1 MSNKEEV
8 KYRVGLSG
16 FKGLGYKRL
25 QLLLKYFKSVKD
37 IWEADRKTWEKLGI
51 NAQMAEDWDRWR
63 KNRNLDQELI
73 RLSRQEVRVLTIEDK
88 NYPKILKEIDSPPF
102 LLFIK
107 GSAECLNQPSLT
119 VVGSRRMT
127 GYGQRAT
134 TKLVGELSKNLVII
148 SGLARGI
155 DGWAHRVCL
164 KACGKTVAVLGHGLD
179 RIYPREHQALADE
192 IVRSNSCLVSEFPFD
207 YPIEKINFPQRD
219 RILAGLSLGT
229 LVIEGG
235 QRSGTKITAGF
246 AADYGREVFCV
257 PGPIDSE
264 VSTGTAELIQQG
276 AKLVTKPED
285 VLDEL
290 KLPES

>member
-1 MSNKEEV
+1 MKEDL
-8 KYRVGLSG
+8 KYWVGLSG

-25 QLLLKYFKSVKD
+25 RLMLEYFKGVKE
-37 IWEADRKTWEKLGI
+37 IWEADESLWEKLGI
-51 NAQMAEDWDRWR
+51 SSNMAADWDKWR
-63 KNRNLDQELI
+63 KNRDLTHELT
-73 RLSRQEVRVLTIEDK
+73 RLSQKEVRLVTIEDN
-88 NYPKILKEIDSPPF
+88 NYPKMLKEIDSPPF

-107 GSAECLNQPSLT
+107 GQLECLNLPSLT

-127 GYGQRAT
+127 GYGQKAT
-134 TKLVGELSKNLVII
+134 INLVGVLSQKLVII

-164 KACGKTVAVLGHGLD
+164 QSKGKTVAVLGHGLD
-179 RIYPREHQALADE
+179 RIYPIEHQGLADE
-192 IVRSNSCLVSEFPFD
+192 IVNRGGCLISEFPFD
-207 YPIEKINFPQRD
+207 YPLEKINFPMRD

-229 LVIEGG
+229 LVIEGS

-264 VSTGTAELIQQG
+264 SSIGPAELIQQG
-276 AKLVTKPED
+276 AKLVTNPED
-285 VLDEL
+285 IFCEL